1 MTTSN
6 LNSSEVSK
14 LIKERIV
21 NFEADA
27 DPRQRAQ
34 LDQLAG
40 ALRA

>member
-27 DPRQRAQ
+27 EVRAQ